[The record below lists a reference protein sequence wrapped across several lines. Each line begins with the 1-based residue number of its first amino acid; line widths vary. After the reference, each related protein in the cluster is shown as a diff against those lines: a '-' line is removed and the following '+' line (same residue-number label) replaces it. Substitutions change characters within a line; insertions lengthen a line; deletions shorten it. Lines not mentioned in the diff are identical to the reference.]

1 MACDGSEI
9 SNLKVEPESGDG
21 YADIAFTSYGA
32 DQAVVIELKVR
43 RTDGSL
49 TEAASEAVRQIEE
62 RGYAQKFIDSTDV
75 ETVTAIGIA
84 FCKRICRI
92 NAKLLKGGGQR
103 RDLA

>member
-1 MACDGSEI
+1 GANI
-9 SNLKVEPESGDG
+9 SAADIDGDG
-21 YADIAFTSYGA
+21 YADIALTSYGA

-62 RGYAQKFIDSTDV
+62 RGYAQKFIDSKDI

-92 NAKLLKGGGQR
+92 ETKILKGGSEEQGKPQG
-103 RDLA
+103 AKMH